1 MGFVIIANNAN
12 WECHFLRQIFFQKNN
27 LIHNFAYRFAII
39 FVPKTLQTTAVQ
51 LCTKKHSNVSMNNLN
66 IWRVNQNVLHLP
78 LMGFIARKL
87 DILHLTDLSTF
98 CTRLHAS
105 IGFITRKLG
114 VFFTNQAKLWKLLEV
129 TLSFGTFRFFFRQI
143 NLQKRKPLI
152 WRNFCEI
159 TAVAGFF
166 VKSIYYDNVL

>member
-114 VFFTNQAKLWKLLEV
+114 VFFTNQAKLWKPSPRNNFDDLLSNFAVSSPILFASLENF
-129 TLSFGTFRFFFRQI
+129 THPCYSHSTFWMKFWWNI
-143 NLQKRKPLI
+143 L
-152 WRNFCEI
+152 
-159 TAVAGFF
+159 
-166 VKSIYYDNVL
+166 